1 LRHMVAR
8 NRSEDFDFLVT
19 AVQIQRVVGGN
30 LAEVLDQV
38 GQTIR
43 ERNQIRRQ
51 IKSLSAEGRIS
62 ALVLMVLPFGIGGFL
77 AVITPSYV
85 GRLFQGPLG
94 YMLLSAAAVLLIAGG
109 LWLRKV
115 ITFKF

>member
-1 LRHMVAR
+1 M
-8 NRSEDFDFLVT
+8 RSEDFEWV
-19 AVQIQRVVGGN
+19 AQAIAIHREVGGN

-85 GRLFQGPLG
+85 GQLFQGPLG
-94 YMLLSAAAVLLIAGG
+94 YMLLTAAAVLLIAGG